1 MDNNQLDDLVRESD
15 SIIKLLFAI
24 MNEEEDIDAYY
35 DKTPE
40 EMVDIIKLV
49 DARYPEKQEASYDP
63 LYTKF
68 GQILL
73 NGYNTFGIDFLKL
86 LAKRTDE
93 VPRYCYKGMIDIY
106 NNSLIANEE
115 LSVLLKKFVDDISEN
130 KLDEALNLAKEIK
143 NGYKDELTDK
153 EFVEEEQ
160 KNSYNILEES

>member
-1 MDNNQLDDLVRESD
+1 MEEQLDSLVRNTD
-15 SIIKLLFAI
+15 SVIKLLFAI

-40 EMVDIIKLV
+40 EMSDIIRLV
-49 DARYPEKQEASYDP
+49 DARFPEKLEASYDP

-86 LAKRTDE
+86 LARRNDE
-93 VPRYCYKGMIDIY
+93 VPRYCYKGLIDIY

-115 LSVLLKKFVDDISEN
+115 LAVLVKKFVDDLSSGNIDN
-130 KLDEALNLAKEIK
+130 AIDLAKNIK
-143 NGYKDELTDK
+143 DGLKEELTDEEFIKK
-153 EFVEEEQ
+153 ETENKEE
-160 KNSYNILEES
+160 II

>member
-1 MDNNQLDDLVRESD
+1 MEKEQLDYLVANTD
-15 SIIKLLFAI
+15 SVIKILFAI
-24 MNEEEDIDAYY
+24 MNEEDDIDAYY
-35 DKTPE
+35 EKTPE
-40 EMVDIIKLV
+40 EMSDIIKLV
-49 DARYPEKQEASYDP
+49 DARFPEKQEASYDP

-115 LSVLLKKFVDDISEN
+115 LAVLVKKFIDDLSSNNI
-130 KLDEALNLAKEIK
+130 DDAINLAKNIK
-143 NGYKDELTDK
+143 DGLKEELTDE
-153 EFVEEEQ
+153 EFIKNASKNEEE
-160 KNSYNILEES
+160 II

>member
-1 MDNNQLDDLVRESD
+1 MEKEQLDYLVANTD
-15 SIIKLLFAI
+15 SVIKILFAI
-24 MNEEEDIDAYY
+24 MNEEDDIDAYY
-35 DKTPE
+35 EKTPE
-40 EMVDIIKLV
+40 EMSDIIKLV
-49 DARYPEKQEASYDP
+49 DARFPEKQEASYDP

-115 LSVLLKKFVDDISEN
+115 LAVLVKKFVDDLSSNNI
-130 KLDEALNLAKEIK
+130 DDAINLAKNIK
-143 NGYKDELTDK
+143 DGLKEELTDE
-153 EFVEEEQ
+153 EFIKDASKNEEE
-160 KNSYNILEES
+160 II

>member
-1 MDNNQLDDLVRESD
+1 MHEEQLDNLVRNTD
-15 SIIKLLFAI
+15 SVIKLLFAI

-40 EMVDIIKLV
+40 EMSSIIELV
-49 DARYPEKQEASYDP
+49 DARFPEKQVASYDP

-86 LAKRTDE
+86 LARRTDE

-115 LSVLLKKFVDDISEN
+115 LTAILKKLIDDLSEGN
-130 KLDEALNLAKEIK
+130 TEAAIKLAKDIK
-143 NGYKDELTDK
+143 NGYAEDLSDE
-153 EFVEEEQ
+153 EFVKQEAENKEE
-160 KNSYNILEES
+160 II

>member
-1 MDNNQLDDLVRESD
+1 MHEEQLDNLVRNTD
-15 SIIKLLFAI
+15 SVIKLLFAI

-40 EMVDIIKLV
+40 EMSSIIELV
-49 DARYPEKQEASYDP
+49 DARFPEKQEASYDP

-86 LAKRTDE
+86 LARRTDE

-115 LSVLLKKFVDDISEN
+115 LTAILKKLIDDLSEGN
-130 KLDEALNLAKEIK
+130 IEAAIKLAKDIK
-143 NGYKDELTDK
+143 NGYAEVLSDE
-153 EFVEEEQ
+153 EFVKQEVENKEE
-160 KNSYNILEES
+160 II

>member
-1 MDNNQLDDLVRESD
+1 MHEEQLDNLVRNTD
-15 SIIKLLFAI
+15 SVIKLLFAI

-40 EMVDIIKLV
+40 EMSDIIRLV
-49 DARYPEKQEASYDP
+49 DARFPEKQEASYDP

-86 LAKRTDE
+86 LARRTDE

-115 LSVLLKKFVDDISEN
+115 LTAILKKLIDDLSEGN
-130 KLDEALNLAKEIK
+130 TEAAIKLAKDIK
-143 NGYKDELTDK
+143 NGYAEDLSDE
-153 EFVEEEQ
+153 EFVKQEAENREE
-160 KNSYNILEES
+160 II

>member
-1 MDNNQLDDLVRESD
+1 MQEEQLDNLVRNTD
-15 SIIKLLFAI
+15 SVIKLLFAI

-40 EMVDIIKLV
+40 EMSDIIKLV
-49 DARYPEKQEASYDP
+49 DARFPEKKEASYDP

-86 LAKRTDE
+86 LARRTDE
-93 VPRYCYKGMIDIY
+93 VPRYCYKGIIDIY

-115 LSVLLKKFVDDISEN
+115 LAVLVKKFVDDLSTDN
-130 KLDEALNLAKEIK
+130 VDEAVKLAKEIK
-143 NGYKDELTDK
+143 SGLKEDLTDEEYIKDTEDNK
-153 EFVEEEQ
+153 ED
-160 KNSYNILEES
+160 II

>member
-1 MDNNQLDDLVRESD
+1 MHEEQLDNLVRTTD
-15 SIIKLLFAI
+15 SVIKLLFAI

-40 EMVDIIKLV
+40 EMSSIIELV
-49 DARYPEKQEASYDP
+49 DARFPEKQEASYDP

-86 LAKRTDE
+86 LARRTDE

-115 LSVLLKKFVDDISEN
+115 LTAILKKLIDDLSEGN
-130 KLDEALNLAKEIK
+130 TEAAIKLAKDIK
-143 NGYKDELTDK
+143 NGYAEDLSDE
-153 EFVEEEQ
+153 EFVKQEVENKEE
-160 KNSYNILEES
+160 II

>member
-1 MDNNQLDDLVRESD
+1 MHEEQLDNLVRNTD
-15 SIIKLLFAI
+15 SVIKLLFAI

-40 EMVDIIKLV
+40 EMSDIIRLV
-49 DARYPEKQEASYDP
+49 DARFPEKQEASYDP

-86 LAKRTDE
+86 LARRTDE

-115 LSVLLKKFVDDISEN
+115 LTAILKKLIDDLSEGN
-130 KLDEALNLAKEIK
+130 TEAAIKLAKDI
-143 NGYKDELTDK
+143 
-153 EFVEEEQ
+153 
-160 KNSYNILEES
+160 KNSYAEDLSDEEFVKQEVENKEEII

>member
-1 MDNNQLDDLVRESD
+1 MHEEQLDNLVRNTD
-15 SIIKLLFAI
+15 SVITLLFAI

-40 EMVDIIKLV
+40 EMSDIIRLV
-49 DARYPEKQEASYDP
+49 DARFPEKQEASYDP

-86 LAKRTDE
+86 LARRTDE

-115 LSVLLKKFVDDISEN
+115 LTAILKKLIDDLSEGN
-130 KLDEALNLAKEIK
+130 TEAAIKLAKDIK
-143 NGYKDELTDK
+143 NGYAEDLSDE
-153 EFVEEEQ
+153 EFVKQEAENKEE
-160 KNSYNILEES
+160 II

>member
-1 MDNNQLDDLVRESD
+1 MEEQLDSLVRNTD
-15 SIIKLLFAI
+15 SVIKLLFAI

-40 EMVDIIKLV
+40 EMSDIIRLV
-49 DARYPEKQEASYDP
+49 DARFPEKQEASYDP

-86 LAKRTDE
+86 LARRTDE

-115 LSVLLKKFVDDISEN
+115 LTAILKKLIDDLSEGN
-130 KLDEALNLAKEIK
+130 TEAAIKLAKDIK
-143 NGYKDELTDK
+143 NGYAEDLSDE
-153 EFVEEEQ
+153 EFVKQAAENKEE
-160 KNSYNILEES
+160 II

>member
-1 MDNNQLDDLVRESD
+1 MHEEQLDNLVRNTD
-15 SIIKLLFAI
+15 SVIKLLFAI

-40 EMVDIIKLV
+40 EMSSIIELV
-49 DARYPEKQEASYDP
+49 DARFPEKQEASYDP

-86 LAKRTDE
+86 LARRTDE

-115 LSVLLKKFVDDISEN
+115 LTAILKKLIDDLSEGN
-130 KLDEALNLAKEIK
+130 IEAAIKLAKDIK
-143 NGYKDELTDK
+143 NGYAEDLSDE
-153 EFVEEEQ
+153 EFVKQEVENKEE
-160 KNSYNILEES
+160 II

>member
-1 MDNNQLDDLVRESD
+1 MEKEQLDYLVASTD
-15 SIIKLLFAI
+15 SVIKILFAI
-24 MNEEEDIDAYY
+24 MNEEDDIDAYY
-35 DKTPE
+35 EKTPE
-40 EMVDIIKLV
+40 EMSDIIKLV
-49 DARYPEKQEASYDP
+49 DARFPEKQEASYDP

-115 LSVLLKKFVDDISEN
+115 LAVLVKKFVDDLSSNNI
-130 KLDEALNLAKEIK
+130 DDAINLAKNIK
-143 NGYKDELTDK
+143 DGLKEELTDE
-153 EFVEEEQ
+153 EFIKDASKNEEE
-160 KNSYNILEES
+160 II

>member
-1 MDNNQLDDLVRESD
+1 MQEEQLDNLVRNAD
-15 SIIKLLFAI
+15 SIVKLLFAI

-40 EMVDIIKLV
+40 EMADIIKLV
-49 DARYPEKQEASYDP
+49 DARFPEKKEASYDP

-86 LAKRTDE
+86 LARRTDE
-93 VPRYCYKGMIDIY
+93 VPRYCYKGLIDIY

-115 LSVLLKKFVDDISEN
+115 LSVILNKFINDLSNNKVEEAISLAKDIKSVYAEDLTDEEFIKREEEN
-130 KLDEALNLAKEIK
+130 KDEI
-143 NGYKDELTDK
+143 
-153 EFVEEEQ
+153 
-160 KNSYNILEES
+160 I

>member
-1 MDNNQLDDLVRESD
+1 MEKEELDYLVGNAD
-15 SIIKLLFAI
+15 SVIKILFAI
-24 MNEEEDIDAYY
+24 MNEEEDIDIYY

-40 EMVDIIKLV
+40 EMTDIIKLV
-49 DARYPEKQEASYDP
+49 DARFPEKMEASYDP

-93 VPRYCYKGMIDIY
+93 VPRWCYKGLIDIY

-115 LSVLLKKFVDDISEN
+115 LTVLVKKFIDDLTN
-130 KLDEALNLAKEIK
+130 GNTDEAIKLAKDI
-143 NGYKDELTDK
+143 KDELKEDLTDEEFIKNK
-153 EFVEEEQ
+153 EQEKDDF
-160 KNSYNILEES
+160 I

>member
-1 MDNNQLDDLVRESD
+1 MHEEQLDNLVRNTD
-15 SIIKLLFAI
+15 SVIKLLFAI

-40 EMVDIIKLV
+40 EMSDIIRLV
-49 DARYPEKQEASYDP
+49 DARFPEKQEASYDP

-86 LAKRTDE
+86 LARRTDE

-115 LSVLLKKFVDDISEN
+115 LTAILKKLIDDLSEGN
-130 KLDEALNLAKEIK
+130 TEAAIKLAKDIK
-143 NGYKDELTDK
+143 NGYAEDLSGE
-153 EFVEEEQ
+153 EFVKQEAENKEE
-160 KNSYNILEES
+160 II

>member
-1 MDNNQLDDLVRESD
+1 MHEEQLDNLVRNTD
-15 SIIKLLFAI
+15 SVIKLLFAI

-40 EMVDIIKLV
+40 EMSSIIELV
-49 DARYPEKQEASYDP
+49 DARFPEKQEASYDP

-86 LAKRTDE
+86 LARRTDE

-115 LSVLLKKFVDDISEN
+115 LTAILKKLIDDLFEGN
-130 KLDEALNLAKEIK
+130 TEAAIKLAKDIK
-143 NGYKDELTDK
+143 NGYAEDLSDE
-153 EFVEEEQ
+153 EFVKQEVENKEE
-160 KNSYNILEES
+160 II

>member
-1 MDNNQLDDLVRESD
+1 MHKEQLDNLVRNTD
-15 SIIKLLFAI
+15 SVIKLLFAI

-40 EMVDIIKLV
+40 EMSDIIRLV
-49 DARYPEKQEASYDP
+49 DARFPEKQEASYDP

-86 LAKRTDE
+86 LARRTDE

-115 LSVLLKKFVDDISEN
+115 LTAILKKLIDDLSEGN
-130 KLDEALNLAKEIK
+130 TEAAIKLAKDIK
-143 NGYKDELTDK
+143 NGYAEDLSDE
-153 EFVEEEQ
+153 EFVKQEVENKEE
-160 KNSYNILEES
+160 II

>member
-1 MDNNQLDDLVRESD
+1 MEEQLDSLVRNTD
-15 SIIKLLFAI
+15 SVIKLLFAI

-40 EMVDIIKLV
+40 EMSDIIRLV
-49 DARYPEKQEASYDP
+49 DARFPEKLEASYDP

-86 LAKRTDE
+86 LARRTDE

-115 LSVLLKKFVDDISEN
+115 LTAILKKLIDDLSEGN
-130 KLDEALNLAKEIK
+130 TEAAIKLAKDIK
-143 NGYKDELTDK
+143 NGYAEDLSDE
-153 EFVEEEQ
+153 EFVKQEVENKEE
-160 KNSYNILEES
+160 II

>member
-1 MDNNQLDDLVRESD
+1 
-15 SIIKLLFAI
+15 

-40 EMVDIIKLV
+40 EMSSIIELV
-49 DARYPEKQEASYDP
+49 DARFPEKQEASYDP

-86 LAKRTDE
+86 LARRTDE

-115 LSVLLKKFVDDISEN
+115 LTAILKKLIDDLSEGN
-130 KLDEALNLAKEIK
+130 TEAAIKLAKDIK
-143 NGYKDELTDK
+143 NGYAEDLSDE
-153 EFVEEEQ
+153 EFVKQEVENKEE
-160 KNSYNILEES
+160 II

>member
-1 MDNNQLDDLVRESD
+1 MHEEQLDNLVRNTD
-15 SIIKLLFAI
+15 SVIKLLFAI

-40 EMVDIIKLV
+40 EMSDIIRLV
-49 DARYPEKQEASYDP
+49 DARFPEKQEASYDP

-86 LAKRTDE
+86 LARRTDE
-93 VPRYCYKGMIDIY
+93 LPRYCYKGMIDIY

-115 LSVLLKKFVDDISEN
+115 LTAILKKLIDDLSEGN
-130 KLDEALNLAKEIK
+130 TEAAIKLAKDIK
-143 NGYKDELTDK
+143 NGYAEDLSDE
-153 EFVEEEQ
+153 EFVKQEAENKEE
-160 KNSYNILEES
+160 II

>member
-1 MDNNQLDDLVRESD
+1 MHEEQLDNLVRNTD
-15 SIIKLLFAI
+15 SVIKLLFAI

-40 EMVDIIKLV
+40 EMSDIIKLV
-49 DARYPEKQEASYDP
+49 DARFPEKQEASYDP

-86 LAKRTDE
+86 LARRTDE
-93 VPRYCYKGMIDIY
+93 VPRYCFKGMIDIY

-115 LSVLLKKFVDDISEN
+115 LTAIFKKFIDDLAEG
-130 KLDEALNLAKEIK
+130 KTDEAIKMAKDIK
-143 NGYKDELTDK
+143 EGLKESLTD
-153 EFVEEEQ
+153 EDYANEES
-160 KNSYNILEES
+160 KSSYNIMEEN

>member
-1 MDNNQLDDLVRESD
+1 MHEEQLDNLVRNTD
-15 SIIKLLFAI
+15 SVIKLLFAI

-40 EMVDIIKLV
+40 EMSSIIELV
-49 DARYPEKQEASYDP
+49 DARFPEKQEASYDP

-86 LAKRTDE
+86 LARRTDE

-115 LSVLLKKFVDDISEN
+115 LTAILKKLIDDLSEGN
-130 KLDEALNLAKEIK
+130 TEAAIKLAKDIK
-143 NGYKDELTDK
+143 NGYAEDLSDE
-153 EFVEEEQ
+153 EFVKQEAENREE
-160 KNSYNILEES
+160 II

>member
-1 MDNNQLDDLVRESD
+1 MHEEQLDNLVRNTD
-15 SIIKLLFAI
+15 SVIKLLFAI

-40 EMVDIIKLV
+40 EMSDIIRLV
-49 DARYPEKQEASYDP
+49 DARFPEKQEASYDP

-86 LAKRTDE
+86 LARRTDE
-93 VPRYCYKGMIDIY
+93 VPSYCYKGMIDIY

-115 LSVLLKKFVDDISEN
+115 LTAILKKLIDDLSEGN
-130 KLDEALNLAKEIK
+130 TEAAIKLAKDIK
-143 NGYKDELTDK
+143 NGYAEDLSDE
-153 EFVEEEQ
+153 EFVKQEAENKEE
-160 KNSYNILEES
+160 II

>member
-1 MDNNQLDDLVRESD
+1 MHEEQLDNLVRNTD
-15 SIIKLLFAI
+15 SVIKLLFAI

-40 EMVDIIKLV
+40 EMSSIIELV
-49 DARYPEKQEASYDP
+49 DARFPEKQEASYDP

-86 LAKRTDE
+86 LARRTDE

-115 LSVLLKKFVDDISEN
+115 LTAILKKLIDGLSEGN
-130 KLDEALNLAKEIK
+130 TEAAIKLAKDIK
-143 NGYKDELTDK
+143 NGYAEDLSDE
-153 EFVEEEQ
+153 EFVKQEVENKEE
-160 KNSYNILEES
+160 II

>member
-1 MDNNQLDDLVRESD
+1 MHKEQLDNLVRNTD
-15 SIIKLLFAI
+15 SVIKLLFAI

-40 EMVDIIKLV
+40 EMSSIIELV
-49 DARYPEKQEASYDP
+49 DARFPEKQEASYDP

-86 LAKRTDE
+86 LARRTDE

-115 LSVLLKKFVDDISEN
+115 LTAILKKLIDDLSEGN
-130 KLDEALNLAKEIK
+130 TEAAIKLAKDIK
-143 NGYKDELTDK
+143 NGYAEDLSDE
-153 EFVEEEQ
+153 EFVKQEVENKEE
-160 KNSYNILEES
+160 II

>member
-1 MDNNQLDDLVRESD
+1 MEEQLDNLVRNTD
-15 SIIKLLFAI
+15 SVIKLLFAI

-40 EMVDIIKLV
+40 EMSDIIRLV
-49 DARYPEKQEASYDP
+49 DARFPEKQEASYDP

-86 LAKRTDE
+86 LARRTDE

-115 LSVLLKKFVDDISEN
+115 LTAILKKLIDDLSEGN
-130 KLDEALNLAKEIK
+130 TEAAIKLAKDIK
-143 NGYKDELTDK
+143 NGYAEDLSDE
-153 EFVEEEQ
+153 EFVKQEVENKEE
-160 KNSYNILEES
+160 II

>member
-1 MDNNQLDDLVRESD
+1 MEKEELDYLVGNAD
-15 SIIKLLFAI
+15 SVIKILFAI
-24 MNEEEDIDAYY
+24 MNEEEDIDIYY

-40 EMVDIIKLV
+40 EMTDIIKLV
-49 DARYPEKQEASYDP
+49 DARFPEKMEASYDP

-93 VPRYCYKGMIDIY
+93 VPRWCYKGLIDIY

-115 LSVLLKKFVDDISEN
+115 LTVLVKKFIDDLTN
-130 KLDEALNLAKEIK
+130 GNTDEAIKLAKDIK
-143 NGYKDELTDK
+143 EELKEDLTDEEFIK
-153 EFVEEEQ
+153 EESN
-160 KNSYNILEES
+160 NSYNIMEEN